1 MEESRP
7 ALGFRGVMR
16 HSWALIQAV
25 AIPPRTCTLVLQG
38 IVAESGVRLLSLLD
52 SPEVITSLLLRVTD
66 EYRTH
71 EVSWTQWC

>member
-16 HSWALIQAV
+16 HSWALIKAV
-25 AIPPRTCTLVLQG
+25 AIPPHTCTLILQG
-38 IVAESGVRLLSLLD
+38 IVESGVRLLSLLD
-52 SPEVITSLLLRVTD
+52 SPEVVTLLLSRVTD

-71 EVSWTQWC
+71 EVAQTQWC